1 LAGGETLKDA
11 DKACPFRLL
20 LTTRR
25 YSRRTETVEPSPVI
39 DHIDFAR
46 FVFAE
51 RRNPHS
57 ALSKHAWLT
66 AYGKTAPDRNNKELS
81 AAVVPE

>member
-1 LAGGETLKDA
+1 MAGGETLKDA
-11 DKACPFRLL
+11 DKVRPVSLL
-20 LTTRR
+20 LRTRR
-25 YSRRTETVEPSPVI
+25 CRRRAETVEASSVI
-39 DHIDFAR
+39 DHINFAR

-57 ALSKHAWLT
+57 ALSKHARLA
-66 AYGKTAPDRNNKELS
+66 AYGNAVPNRSNKEFS

>member
-1 LAGGETLKDA
+1 VSHATI
-11 DKACPFRLL
+11 L

-25 YSRRTETVEPSPVI
+25 CRRRTETVKASSVI

-57 ALSKHAWLT
+57 ALSKQARFT
-66 AYGKTAPDRNNKELS
+66 ASGNAVPNRKTKELS